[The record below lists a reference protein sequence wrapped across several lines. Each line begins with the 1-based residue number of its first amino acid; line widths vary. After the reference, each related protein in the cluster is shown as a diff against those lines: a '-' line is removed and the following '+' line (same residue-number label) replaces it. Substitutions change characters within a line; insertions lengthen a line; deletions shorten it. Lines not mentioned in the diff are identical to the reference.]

1 MNRFEKLKNANPQEA
16 EALIAEI
23 VGEDLA
29 KKFFIEERA
38 IIEAEN
44 AEVGSFVKYAGIE
57 WVVLDKKVDRVLI
70 FAKDRLCDWAFDSD
84 NRNNWKEST
93 LREELNNFNDDN
105 LHKGFKELEK
115 INKYD
120 LIEFKR
126 DLTTDDG
133 LTDYGSCFDYIS
145 LISCEEYRKY
155 RKHIPNASD
164 WWWTLTADSLVY
176 EHLVRSV
183 YSSGSLSS
191 RYAFIGYFGVRPLCA
206 LIPETKVEVCE

>member
-44 AEVGSFVKYAGIE
+44 AEVGSFIKYAGIE
-57 WVVLDKKVDRVLI
+57 WVVLDKKADRVLI
-70 FAKDRLCDWAFDSD
+70 LAKDRLYDCAFDTD

-93 LREELNNFNDDN
+93 LREDLNNKDF
-105 LHKGFKELEK
+105 KGLEK
-115 INKYD
+115 INKDD
-120 LIEFKR
+120 LVEFKR

-145 LISCEEYRKY
+145 LITCEEYRKY
-155 RKHIPNASD
+155 RKYIPNASD
-164 WWWTLTADSLVY
+164 WWWTLTADSLAY
-176 EHLVRSV
+176 EHLVRYVISG
-183 YSSGSLSS
+183 GSLNGH
-191 RYAFIGYFGVRPLCA
+191 YAYIGHIGVRPLCA